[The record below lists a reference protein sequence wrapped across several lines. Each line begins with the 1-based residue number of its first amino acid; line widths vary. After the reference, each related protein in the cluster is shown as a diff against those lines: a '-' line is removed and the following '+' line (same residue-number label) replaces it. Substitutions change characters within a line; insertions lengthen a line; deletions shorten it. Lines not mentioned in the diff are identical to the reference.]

1 VVCGSGLLLLP
12 LANDTLAILACIVIT
27 GFGYGPMPNLL
38 FRMGQGMAGPAVA
51 GRWVGLQ
58 SGVGNLAGVTGP
70 IITGLIV
77 DSMGYGPAFV
87 VTAAIMA
94 TGVMVFAL
102 TVPRLDQINWR
113 AAA

>member
-1 VVCGSGLLLLP
+1 
-12 LANDTLAILACIVIT
+12 
-27 GFGYGPMPNLL
+27 
-38 FRMGQGMAGPAVA
+38 
-51 GRWVGLQ
+51 
-58 SGVGNLAGVTGP
+58 
-70 IITGLIV
+70 
-77 DSMGYGPAFV
+77 MGYGPAFV

>member
-1 VVCGSGLLLLP
+1 
-12 LANDTLAILACIVIT
+12 
-27 GFGYGPMPNLL
+27 MPNLL